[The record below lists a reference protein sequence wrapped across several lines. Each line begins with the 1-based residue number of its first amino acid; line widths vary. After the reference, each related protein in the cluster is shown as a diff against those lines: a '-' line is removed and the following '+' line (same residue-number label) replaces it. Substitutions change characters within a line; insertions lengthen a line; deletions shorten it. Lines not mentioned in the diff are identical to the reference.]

1 MIKKKLMGCYNLAT
15 INLKTKTM
23 QKNSFLKVFVASV
36 MVATSFVSCQDD
48 DETTTT
54 PEETV
59 EFKNRSITPSFIK
72 MAPEF
77 SNVGVFTLV
86 SSEDAI
92 PNSNNMVYGG
102 APDGQG
108 FIANPD
114 GSGYIMVTNHENT
127 WAVSRLY
134 LDKKLNITKGDY
146 IVNTDGGMWRLCSAT
161 MATPALHGFGPT
173 FLTTGESN
181 ANAMTHA
188 INPIGMANPGDQS
201 RVLPALGKFSG
212 ENAVPLHKNA
222 FPGKTVIILGED
234 SGNGQV
240 YLYVSN
246 TVGDLQNGKLYALRR
261 TDLNQIETAMTWN
274 NNYPVEFVEVPNAKN
289 LTGAEMESL
298 NTTLKAI
305 QFARV
310 EDLDYRKGSAA
321 NNREIY
327 FVATGISGTTEKTY
341 MGRMY
346 QLKLDAANPLTGT
359 LKIVADGD
367 ISPAGANVKGLDII
381 NPDNVCATENFVY
394 IQEDGD
400 SFFPEATHNSL
411 IWQYNIATGTKK
423 IFMDMT
429 HRDANMLNTKYN
441 PAGAY
446 QMFYGLWEHG
456 AMEDISDVVGVPG
469 TFTIN
474 VHAHSWIEGNRFL
487 NPSNANSVQSYKAG
501 GQTLILKNVPR

>member
-1 MIKKKLMGCYNLAT
+1 MTKKSILSVL
-15 INLKTKTM
+15 
-23 QKNSFLKVFVASV
+23 VASIA
-36 MVATSFVSCQDD
+36 ATSVFVSCDRDD
-48 DETTTT
+48 DNNGSTT
-54 PEETV
+54 PIETV
-59 EFKNRSITPSFIK
+59 EFVDRSVTPPFVK
-72 MAPEF
+72 MASGF
-77 SNVGVFTLV
+77 SGVGIYTLV

-146 IVNTDGGMWRLCSAT
+146 IVNTDGGGFRLCSAT
-161 MATPALHGFGPT
+161 MATPAEHGFGPL

-181 ANAMTHA
+181 VNAMTHA
-188 INPIGMANPGDQS
+188 IDPIALANAS
-201 RVLPALGKFSG
+201 NNTRTKPALGKYSG
-212 ENAVPLHKNA
+212 ENAVPLNKNA
-222 FPGKTVIILGED
+222 YPGKTVIICGED
-234 SGNGQV
+234 SSNGQV

-246 TVGDLQNGKLYALRR
+246 TVGDLDNGKLYVLRR
-261 TDLNQIETAMTWN
+261 TDLNQVETAMTWN

-289 LTGAEMESL
+289 LTGTEIEALNSSL
-298 NTTLKAI
+298 KSL
-305 QFARV
+305 QMARV
-310 EDLDYRKGSAA
+310 EDLDYRKGSAS

-327 FVATGISGTTEKTY
+327 FVATGVSGSTEKTY

-346 QLKLDAANPLTGT
+346 QLKLDANDPLKGT

-367 ISPAGANVKGLDII
+367 VSSTGANVKGYDII
-381 NPDNVCATENFVY
+381 NPDNVCVTENYVY

-400 SFFPEATHNSL
+400 SYFPEATHNSL
-411 IWQYNIATGTKK
+411 IWQYNIATGTTK
-423 IFMDMT
+423 IFMDM
-429 HRDANMLNTKYN
+429 RNKDADILNTKYN
-441 PAGAY
+441 PTGAN
-446 QMFYGLWEHG
+446 QLKYGVWEHG
-456 AMEDISDVVGVPG
+456 AMVDISDVVGVPG

-474 VHAHSWIEGNRFL
+474 VHAHTWAEGDKFL
-487 NPSNANSVQSYKAG
+487 NPSKATSVQPYKSG

>member
-1 MIKKKLMGCYNLAT
+1 MFKKT
-15 INLKTKTM
+15 TLKI
-23 QKNSFLKVFVASV
+23 FVASII
-36 MVATSFVSCQDD
+36 ATTVIVSCRKDSD
-48 DETTTT
+48 ATNDELNQSQ
-54 PEETV
+54 TV
-59 EFKNRSITPSFIK
+59 EFKNRSKTPSFVK
-72 MAPEF
+72 MGSEF
-77 SNVGVFTLV
+77 SSVGVFTLV

-92 PNSNNMVYGG
+92 PNSGNMVFGG

-108 FIANPD
+108 FIKNPD

-134 LDKKLNITKGDY
+134 LDKKLDIVKGDY
-146 IVNTDGGMWRLCSAT
+146 IVNTDGGMFRLCSAT
-161 MATPALHGFGPT
+161 MATPAEHGFGPT

-181 ANAMTHA
+181 VNAMTHA
-188 INPIGMANPGDQS
+188 IDPVGVANPSSQA
-201 RVLPALGKFSG
+201 RVKPALGKFSG
-212 ENAVPLHKNA
+212 ENAVPLSKLA
-222 FPGKTVIILGED
+222 YPGKTVIILGED
-234 SGNGQV
+234 AGNGQV

-246 TVGDLQNGKLYALRR
+246 TVGDLDNGKLYVLRR

-289 LTGAEMESL
+289 LTGTEIENL
-298 NTTLKAI
+298 NTSLKSI

-310 EDLDYRKGSAA
+310 EDLDYRKGSAT
-321 NNREIY
+321 NNRELY
-327 FVATGISGTTEKTY
+327 FVATGVSGSSEKTY

-346 QLKLDAANPLTGT
+346 QLKLDANDPLKGT
-359 LKIVADGD
+359 LKIAADGD
-367 ISPAGANVKGLDII
+367 VSATGANVKGKDII
-381 NPDNVCATENFVY
+381 NPDNICVTENFVY

-411 IWQYNIATGTKK
+411 IWQYNIATGAKK

-429 HRDANMLNTKYN
+429 HGDAGILDTKYN
-441 PAGAY
+441 PNVATNTSRLKFGA
-446 QMFYGLWEHG
+446 WEHG

-474 VHAHSWIEGNRFL
+474 IHAHTWVEDNKFL
-487 NPSNANSVQSYKAG
+487 NPSKATSVQSYKSG

>member
-1 MIKKKLMGCYNLAT
+1 MMTNKSTLSIFVAT
-15 INLKTKTM
+15 IIAISTL
-23 QKNSFLKVFVASV
+23 
-36 MVATSFVSCQDD
+36 VSCDKDD
-48 DETTTT
+48 NDNQTT
-54 PEETV
+54 PTETV
-59 EFKNRSITPSFIK
+59 EFKNRSITPSFVK
-72 MAPEF
+72 MGTDF
-77 SNVGVFTLV
+77 SGVGVYTLV

-92 PNSNNMVYGG
+92 PNSGNMVYGG

-146 IVNTDGGMWRLCSAT
+146 IVNTDGGMFRLCSAT
-161 MATPALHGFGPT
+161 MATPAEHGFGPT

-181 ANAMTHA
+181 VNAMTHA
-188 INPIGMANPGDQS
+188 IDPIGIANPGNQS

-212 ENAVPLHKNA
+212 ENAVPLNKNA
-222 FPGKTVIILGED
+222 FPGKTVIVLGED
-234 SGNGQV
+234 SSNGQV

-289 LTGAEMESL
+289 LTGTEIENL
-298 NTTLKAI
+298 NTSLKSL
-305 QFARV
+305 QLARV

-327 FVATGISGTTEKTY
+327 FVSTGVSGSTEKTY

-346 QLKLDAANPLTGT
+346 QLKLDANDPLKGT

-367 ISPAGANVKGLDII
+367 VSPSGANVKGSDII
-381 NPDNVCATENFVY
+381 NPDNVCVTENYVY

-423 IFMDMT
+423 VFMDMT
-429 HRDANMLNTKYN
+429 HKDASVIGTKYN
-441 PAGAY
+441 PTGAN
-446 QMFYGLWEHG
+446 QLKHGIWEHG
-456 AMEDISDVVGVPG
+456 AMVDISDVVGVPG

-474 VHAHSWIEGNRFL
+474 VHAHTWVEGDKFL
-487 NPSNANSVQSYKAG
+487 NPSKATSVQTYKSG

>member
-1 MIKKKLMGCYNLAT
+1 MFKKSTLLFFMAT
-15 INLKTKTM
+15 AVTVSII
-23 QKNSFLKVFVASV
+23 
-36 MVATSFVSCQDD
+36 VSCNNDD
-48 DETTTT
+48 DNTTNST
-54 PEETV
+54 ETV
-59 EFKNRSITPSFIK
+59 EFKNRSITPSFVR
-72 MAPEF
+72 MGSEF
-77 SNVGVFTLV
+77 SGVGVYTLV

-134 LDKKLNITKGDY
+134 LDKKLNITKGEY
-146 IVNTDGGMWRLCSAT
+146 IVNTDGGLFRLCSAT
-161 MATPALHGFGPT
+161 MATPTEHGFGPI

-181 ANAMTHA
+181 VNAMTHA
-188 INPIGMANPGDQS
+188 IDPIAVANPS
-201 RVLPALGKFSG
+201 NSTRTKPALGKYSG
-212 ENAVPLHKNA
+212 ENAVPLNKNA
-222 FPGKTVIILGED
+222 YPGKTVIICGED

-246 TVGDLQNGKLYALRR
+246 TVGDLDNGKLYVLRR
-261 TDLNQIETAMTWN
+261 TDLNQIETAMSWN
-274 NNYPVEFVEVPNAKN
+274 NNYPVEFVEVPDAKN
-289 LTGAEMESL
+289 LTGAEIENL
-298 NTTLKAI
+298 NSTLKSI

-327 FVATGISGTTEKTY
+327 FVATGISGSTEKTY

-346 QLKLDAANPLTGT
+346 QLKLDANNPLIGT

-367 ISPAGANVKGLDII
+367 VSPSGANVKGFDIV
-381 NPDNVCATENFVY
+381 NPDNLCVTENYVY

-411 IWQYNIATGTKK
+411 IWQYNIASGTKK
-423 IFMDMT
+423 VFMDMT
-429 HRDANMLNTKYN
+429 HADTDFIGTKYN
-441 PAGAY
+441 PAGPN
-446 QMFYGLWEHG
+446 QLKKGIWEHG
-456 AMEDISDVVGVPG
+456 AMVDISDVVGVPG

-474 VHAHSWIEGNRFL
+474 IHAHTWVENDRFL
-487 NPSNANSVQSYKAG
+487 NPSMATSVQSYKSG

>member
-1 MIKKKLMGCYNLAT
+1 MKIKSIFT
-15 INLKTKTM
+15 
-23 QKNSFLKVFVASV
+23 VFVATI
-36 MVATSFVSCQDD
+36 MTTTFFISCERNDD
-48 DETTTT
+48 DSS
-54 PEETV
+54 PAETV
-59 EFKNRSITPSFIK
+59 EFKNRSLTPSFVR
-72 MAPEF
+72 MGSEF
-77 SNVGVFTLV
+77 SGVGVYTLI

-92 PNSNNMVYGG
+92 PNSGNMVYGG

-134 LDKKLNITKGDY
+134 LDKKLNVTKGEY
-146 IVNTDGGMWRLCSAT
+146 IVNTNGGGFRLCSAT
-161 MATPALHGFGPT
+161 MATPLEHGFGPV

-181 ANAMTHA
+181 VNAMTHA
-188 INPIGMANPGDQS
+188 IDPIAVANPTNSS
-201 RVLPALGKFSG
+201 RTKPALGKYSG
-212 ENAVPLHKNA
+212 ENAVPLNKNA
-222 FPGKTVIILGED
+222 YPGKTVIICGED
-234 SGNGQV
+234 SSNGQV

-246 TVGDLQNGKLYALRR
+246 TVGDLDNGKLYSLRR

-274 NNYPVEFVEVPNAKN
+274 TNYPVEFVEVPDAKN
-289 LTGAEMESL
+289 LTGTEIENL
-298 NTTLKAI
+298 NTTLKSI

-321 NNREIY
+321 NSRELY
-327 FVATGISGTTEKTY
+327 FVSTGVSGASDKTY

-346 QLKLDAANPLTGT
+346 QLKLDATNPLIGS

-367 ISPAGANVKGLDII
+367 VSPSGANVKGLDII
-381 NPDNVCATENFVY
+381 NPDNLCVTENYVY

-400 SFFPEATHNSL
+400 SYWPEATHNSL

-423 IFMDMT
+423 VFMDMT
-429 HRDANMLNTKYN
+429 HGDADFLNTKYN
-441 PAGAY
+441 PAGPN
-446 QMFYGLWEHG
+446 QLKKGIWEHG
-456 AMEDISDVVGVPG
+456 AMVDISDVVGVPG

-474 VHAHSWIEGNRFL
+474 IHAHTWVENDRFL
-487 NPSNANSVQSYKAG
+487 NPSGATSIQSYKSG

>member
-1 MIKKKLMGCYNLAT
+1 MKIKSIFT
-15 INLKTKTM
+15 
-23 QKNSFLKVFVASV
+23 VFVATI
-36 MVATSFVSCQDD
+36 MTTTFFISCERNDD
-48 DETTTT
+48 DSS
-54 PEETV
+54 PAETV
-59 EFKNRSITPSFIK
+59 EFKNRSITPSFVR
-72 MAPEF
+72 MGSEF
-77 SNVGVFTLV
+77 SGVGVYTLI

-92 PNSNNMVYGG
+92 PNSGNMVYGG

-134 LDKKLNITKGDY
+134 LDKKLNVTKGEY
-146 IVNTDGGMWRLCSAT
+146 IVNTNGGGFRLCSAT
-161 MATPALHGFGPT
+161 MATPLEHGFGPV

-181 ANAMTHA
+181 VNAMTHA
-188 INPIGMANPGDQS
+188 IDPIAVANPTNSS
-201 RVLPALGKFSG
+201 RTKPALGKYSG
-212 ENAVPLHKNA
+212 ENAVPLNKNA
-222 FPGKTVIILGED
+222 YPGKTVIICGED
-234 SGNGQV
+234 SSNGQV

-246 TVGDLQNGKLYALRR
+246 TVGDLDNGKLYSLRR

-274 NNYPVEFVEVPNAKN
+274 TNYPVEFVEVPDAKN
-289 LTGAEMESL
+289 LTGTEIENL
-298 NTTLKAI
+298 NTTLKSI

-321 NNREIY
+321 NSRELY
-327 FVATGISGTTEKTY
+327 FVSTGVSGASDKTY

-346 QLKLDAANPLTGT
+346 QLKLDATNPLIGS

-367 ISPAGANVKGLDII
+367 VSPSGANVKGLDII
-381 NPDNVCATENFVY
+381 NPDNLCVTENYVY

-400 SFFPEATHNSL
+400 SYWPEATHNSL

-423 IFMDMT
+423 VFMDMT
-429 HRDANMLNTKYN
+429 HGDADFLNTKYN
-441 PAGAY
+441 PAGPN
-446 QMFYGLWEHG
+446 QLKKGIWEHG
-456 AMEDISDVVGVPG
+456 AMVDISDVVGVPG

-474 VHAHSWIEGNRFL
+474 IHAHTWVENDRFL
-487 NPSNANSVQSYKAG
+487 NPSGATSIQSYKSG

>member
-1 MIKKKLMGCYNLAT
+1 MKIKSIFT
-15 INLKTKTM
+15 
-23 QKNSFLKVFVASV
+23 VFVA
-36 MVATSFVSCQDD
+36 TILTTTIFISCERNDD
-48 DETTTT
+48 DSSSA
-54 PEETV
+54 ETV
-59 EFKNRSITPSFIK
+59 EFKNRSITPSFVR
-72 MAPEF
+72 MGSEF
-77 SNVGVFTLV
+77 SGVGVYTLI

-92 PNSNNMVYGG
+92 PNSGNMVYGG

-134 LDKKLNITKGDY
+134 LDKKLNVTKGEY
-146 IVNTDGGMWRLCSAT
+146 IVNTNGGGFRLCSAT
-161 MATPALHGFGPT
+161 MATPLEHGFGPV

-181 ANAMTHA
+181 VNAMTHA
-188 INPIGMANPGDQS
+188 IDPIAVANPNNSS
-201 RVLPALGKFSG
+201 RTKPALGKYSG
-212 ENAVPLHKNA
+212 ENAVPLNKNA
-222 FPGKTVIILGED
+222 YPGKTVIICGED
-234 SGNGQV
+234 SSNGQV

-246 TVGDLQNGKLYALRR
+246 TVGDLDNGKLYSLRR

-274 NNYPVEFVEVPNAKN
+274 TNYPVEFVEVPDAKN
-289 LTGAEMESL
+289 LTGTEIENL
-298 NTTLKAI
+298 NTTLKSI

-327 FVATGISGTTEKTY
+327 FVSTGVSGASDKTY
-341 MGRMY
+341 MGRVY
-346 QLKLDAANPLTGT
+346 QLKLDATNPLIGS

-367 ISPAGANVKGLDII
+367 VSPSGANVKGIDII
-381 NPDNVCATENFVY
+381 NPDNLCVTENYVY

-400 SFFPEATHNSL
+400 SYWPEATHNSL

-423 IFMDMT
+423 VFMDMT
-429 HRDANMLNTKYN
+429 HGDPEFLNTKYN
-441 PAGAY
+441 PAGPN
-446 QMFYGLWEHG
+446 QLKKGIWEHG
-456 AMEDISDVVGVPG
+456 AMVDISDVVGVPG

-474 VHAHSWIEGNRFL
+474 IHSHTWVENDRFL
-487 NPSNANSVQSYKAG
+487 NPSGATSIQSYKSG